1 MPMTVGPLSRLGPV
15 ISLITLATWL
25 GGTAS
30 LPESSQ
36 VLALQ
41 PDSNDLPTG
50 TAHQP
55 RLVDASTAG
64 SLGLLPANPPAALQQ
79 ATLRKPSSSQSLH
92 HSVPL
97 QSMSGAG
104 RVAPSAADTLALETS
119 SSEPLTLLNS
129 NPHPARSDGQSQ
141 QEDAWSPGTASANV
155 GNVHMPKNL
164 HLLPGEDPPWGAD
177 VIIFSP
183 GSVPP
188 EVVSSDDPKYMMPL
202 PRIQLERPVHAAT
215 CANSPLVAIPPSQL
229 ASTPPMNSM
238 GRLYL
243 TFDNI
248 QFEWC
253 SAMAVGQN
261 LILSAGH
268 CIFNCTSGK
277 PALSATFFDRYYNGS
292 AVKSIS
298 SSLAAFNK
306 TCSLGLPLYDF
317 ALLLLNG
324 TLDARAFPVAVDS
337 TARALRAS
345 SSGILYSYPAITQS
359 GRIPFTSAGSTAG
372 ASSPAGTPSRVDVSI
387 TSEKGSSGGSLFLQN
402 LPSDQYLQTPA
413 IIGVV
418 SYEYANGTCPNG
430 YAAFQPGFSPRLLAA
445 ATNICQ
451 PKNQGTWF
459 CP

>member
-1 MPMTVGPLSRLGPV
+1 MRG
-15 ISLITLATWL
+15 
-25 GGTAS
+25 
-30 LPESSQ
+30 
-36 VLALQ
+36 
-41 PDSNDLPTG
+41 
-50 TAHQP
+50 
-55 RLVDASTAG
+55 
-64 SLGLLPANPPAALQQ
+64 
-79 ATLRKPSSSQSLH
+79 
-92 HSVPL
+92 
-97 QSMSGAG
+97 
-104 RVAPSAADTLALETS
+104 AADTFAHQLS
-119 SSEPLTLLNS
+119 SSKTLNLLS
-129 NPHPARSDGQSQ
+129 SSPHPATD
-141 QEDAWSPGTASANV
+141 ASADKIASPNLR
-155 GNVHMPKNL
+155 NVHMPKNL
-164 HLLPGEDPPWGAD
+164 QLLAGEDPPWGGD
-177 VIIFSP
+177 VIRFSQAV
-183 GSVPP
+183 VPP
-188 EVVSSDDPKYMMPL
+188 EVVSSDDPKYMVPL
-202 PRIQLERPVHAAT
+202 PQIQVERPVHAAT

-229 ASTPPMNSM
+229 ASTPPSNSM

-253 SAMAVGQN
+253 TGMAVGQN
-261 LILSAGH
+261 LVLTAGH

-317 ALLLLNG
+317 ALLLLSGN
-324 TLDARAFPVAVDS
+324 LDARAFPVAVDS

-359 GRIPFTSAGSTAG
+359 GRIPFTSSGSTAG
-372 ASSPAGTPSRVDVSI
+372 ASTPAGTPSRVDVSI
-387 TSEKGSSGGSLFLQN
+387 TSEKGSSGGSLFMQD
-402 LPSDQYLQTPA
+402 LPSNQYLQTPA
-413 IIGVV
+413 IIGIV

-430 YAAFQPGFSPRLLAA
+430 YASFQPGFSPRLLAA